1 MQCVAGA
8 SQLLVEINFETEG
21 IERLETGKPVTIIIT
36 IKQLHDSQHTNKT
49 APVCIH

>member
-21 IERLETGKPVTIIIT
+21 LERETGEPVTIIIT
-36 IKQLHDSQHTNKT
+36 IKQLHDSQPTYK
-49 APVCIH
+49 